1 MEGVKEKISKYWRE
15 SLIYL
20 FLISCVLF
28 AIPSI
33 VYMVQNKTVFEFEP
47 YFKFLLNNITDRIDQ
62 TIIYI
67 IILGLMTF
75 FYWKIIKNRKSIFST
90 TKKMFVW
97 IIIISIVFIAV
108 LPFMCSDVFYY
119 LGIGRLAGTYG
130 QNPYYVTINDFV
142 EEGNNKQL
150 LETDT
155 VLGQGYINDWGDTTV
170 VYGPI
175 WTLICQLIGSI
186 SFGSI
191 DIGLLIFKIVN
202 VILHVLNA
210 YLIYK
215 ISNKKSFTLLYALNP
230 FILIEGISSVHNDM
244 FVVFFVLLAL
254 YFLTKKK
261 NLLCSVI
268 FLALAT
274 AIKYFT
280 IILLPFV
287 IIYYFRKEKPK
298 IRFLNCIKYGLV
310 FLIVLLVPYL
320 IYIKDMQV
328 FAGLFTQQGKL
339 AKSIYIIITQ
349 YFTSPEGL
357 VDTVKNTLLGAF
369 AIIYAAYCIILLN
382 KKEISFRKEMQNATY
397 FIMFFLFFL
406 ITNFQPWYIMWLFPL
421 IIWQKAEN
429 IRWIVQISLI
439 AEFANS
445 IFLAYS
451 EGWQNGTPFVY
462 ILTTA
467 SLAMW
472 IINEKIRN
480 KRKIF
485 HKKFSNKIKL
495 Y

>member
-1 MEGVKEKISKYWRE
+1 MESIKEKVSKYYKK

-33 VYMVQNKTVFEFEP
+33 IYMVQNKTVFEFEP
-47 YFKFLLNNITDRIDQ
+47 YFKFLLNNTNRIDQ

-75 FYWKIIKNRKSIFST
+75 FYWKVIKNRKNIFPT
-90 TKKMFVW
+90 TKKMFIW
-97 IIIISIVFIAV
+97 IAIISIIFIAV
-108 LPFMCSDVFYY
+108 LPFMCSDIFYY
-119 LGIGRLAGTYG
+119 LGIGRLAGTYD
-130 QNPYYVTINDFV
+130 QNPYYVTISDFI
-142 EEGNNKQL
+142 EQGNNKQL

-175 WTLICQLIGSI
+175 WTLICQIIGAI
-186 SFGSI
+186 SFGNI
-191 DIGLLIFKIVN
+191 DIGLLVFKIVN
-202 VILHVLNA
+202 TIIHILNA

-230 FILIEGISSVHNDM
+230 FILIEGISSVHNDI

-254 YFLTKKK
+254 YFLVKKK
-261 NLLCSVI
+261 KIIYTII

-287 IIYYFRKEKPK
+287 IIYYFRKENTKT
-298 IRFLNCIKYGLV
+298 RFIKCIEYGLI
-310 FLIVLLVPYL
+310 FLIVLIIPYL
-320 IYIKDMQV
+320 IYIQDMQV

-339 AKSIYIIITQ
+339 AKSIYIIITE

-357 VDTVKNTLLGAF
+357 ADTVKNTLLGIF
-369 AIIYAAYCIILLN
+369 TIIYGAYCIILLN
-382 KKEISFRKEMQNATY
+382 KKGISFRKEMQNANY

-421 IIWQKAEN
+421 IIWQKEEN
-429 IRWIVQISLI
+429 IKWIIQISLT

-445 IFLAYS
+445 VFLAYS

-462 ILTTA
+462 ILTTL
-467 SLAMW
+467 SLVMY
-472 IINEKIRN
+472 IVNIKNKEKR
-480 KRKIF
+480 RK
-485 HKKFSNKIKL
+485 KALVKNNLQSGGK
-495 Y
+495 

>member
-1 MEGVKEKISKYWRE
+1 MEDIKKKLIKYWKE
-15 SLIYL
+15 NLIYL

-33 VYMVQNKTVFEFEP
+33 GYMIQNKTVFEFEP
-47 YFKFLLNNITDRIDQ
+47 YFKFLLNNTNRIDQ

-75 FYWKIIKNRKSIFST
+75 LYWKVIKNRKTIFKT
-90 TKKMFVW
+90 TKKMFIW
-97 IIIISIVFIAV
+97 IIIISIIFIAV

-130 QNPYYVTINDFV
+130 QNPYYVTISDFV
-142 EEGNNKQL
+142 EQGNNKQL
-150 LETDT
+150 LENDT

-175 WTLICQLIGSI
+175 WTLICQFIGKI

-202 VILHVLNA
+202 AILHVINA

-230 FILIEGISSVHNDM
+230 FILIEGISSVHNDI
-244 FVVFFVLLAL
+244 FVVCFVLLAL
-254 YFLTKKK
+254 YFLVKKR
-261 NLLCSVI
+261 NLLFSII

-280 IILLPFV
+280 VLLLPFI

-298 IRFLNCIKYGLV
+298 VRFINCVKYGII
-310 FLIVLLVPYL
+310 FLIVLIIPYL
-320 IYIKDMQV
+320 IYIQDMKV

-339 AKSIYIIITQ
+339 AKSIYIIITE

-357 VDTVKNTLLGAF
+357 VDTVKNTLLGVF
-369 AIIYAAYCIILLN
+369 TIIYASYCIILLN
-382 KKEISFRKEMQNATY
+382 KKNISLRKEMQNANY
-397 FIMFFLFFL
+397 FIMIFLFFL

-429 IRWIVQISLI
+429 IRWIIQISLI

-445 IFLAYS
+445 IFLAYT
-451 EGWQNGTPFVY
+451 ERWTNGTPFVY

-472 IINEKIRN
+472 IINEKIKN
-480 KRKIF
+480 NRKIKCF
-485 HKKFSNKIKL
+485 KL
-495 Y
+495 RED